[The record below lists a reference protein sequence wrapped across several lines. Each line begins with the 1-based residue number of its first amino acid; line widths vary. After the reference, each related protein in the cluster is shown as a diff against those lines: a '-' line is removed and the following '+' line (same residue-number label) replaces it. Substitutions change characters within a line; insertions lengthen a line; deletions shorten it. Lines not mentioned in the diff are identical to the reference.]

1 MADQLTGFLRASL
14 GQGLGMGWGDELEAK
29 YLSDLPYEQALQ
41 KIRQE
46 YAQYS
51 KESPV
56 ASTVAEFAGGMAP
69 AVGMMFVP
77 GAQAAGAAQAARS
90 TGGALAR
97 LAGLGAATGAVS
109 GAGSATEGDRTSGA
123 TSGGLVGGTLGL
135 AVPIGMRSAT
145 GGAKWLRERLAP
157 SEASAKQRAEQ
168 MLYDAVVKRSKMTP
182 QQMESAMNKDRAMGV
197 PSVLAN
203 LSPAT
208 ARLTRGVAKV
218 GSEGADTIEDVL
230 GKQKFGARERAYS
243 QVKKGLQPGDYYA
256 DEAKLV
262 QDLRSKAGTMYDEAY
277 AWGDVDD
284 PKITRALG
292 RPELQSAYKTARD
305 IADAQKSLAIIRGE
319 DPSKFDLPEIYKPTG
334 KFTDSGA
341 EVLELTKLPDVRT
354 LDFMKRA
361 LDAQIN
367 AGYASDNAAV
377 KANTATLK
385 EIRNELRDTLKDS
398 VPPYKK
404 ALSEYAG
411 DMEVIDAMR
420 AGMNDFGKLDHEQVI
435 SMLSKMG
442 NAEKTAFRTGV
453 ARDLYA
459 TVMRP
464 SNEPDAARRIIGSPE
479 MQLKLQPLFDD
490 PAQFNLFKN
499 ALERESVLFKNASR
513 ILGGSDTAENLA
525 IKESLSG
532 SGSLFD
538 ALDRAATGGNFTNSL
553 AGLALTALSKGQM
566 TSKTADKLS
575 DMLMAKNPAEVAAVV
590 KFLEQHA
597 AGLAPK
603 AVKNTAAERGAVM
616 GSTSTVW
623 PAPQIESG
631 QRGGMGGDIEQ
642 DIQTDEAFPASAPG
656 PDIEADIEADLK
668 PK

>member
-145 GGAKWLRERLAP
+145 GGAKWLRERFLP
-157 SEASAKQRAEQ
+157 NDASAKQRAEQ

-182 QQMESAMNKDRAMGV
+182 QQMEAAMNKDRAMGV

-277 AWGDVDD
+277 AW
-284 PKITRALG
+284 
-292 RPELQSAYKTARD
+292 S
-305 IADAQKSLAIIRGE
+305 S
-319 DPSKFDLPEIYKPTG
+319 
-334 KFTDSGA
+334 
-341 EVLELTKLPDVRT
+341 
-354 LDFMKRA
+354 
-361 LDAQIN
+361 
-367 AGYASDNAAV
+367 
-377 KANTATLK
+377 
-385 EIRNELRDTLKDS
+385 
-398 VPPYKK
+398 
-404 ALSEYAG
+404 
-411 DMEVIDAMR
+411 
-420 AGMNDFGKLDHEQVI
+420 
-435 SMLSKMG
+435 
-442 NAEKTAFRTGV
+442 
-453 ARDLYA
+453 
-459 TVMRP
+459 
-464 SNEPDAARRIIGSPE
+464 
-479 MQLKLQPLFDD
+479 
-490 PAQFNLFKN
+490 
-499 ALERESVLFKNASR
+499 
-513 ILGGSDTAENLA
+513 
-525 IKESLSG
+525 
-532 SGSLFD
+532 
-538 ALDRAATGGNFTNSL
+538 
-553 AGLALTALSKGQM
+553 
-566 TSKTADKLS
+566 
-575 DMLMAKNPAEVAAVV
+575 
-590 KFLEQHA
+590 
-597 AGLAPK
+597 
-603 AVKNTAAERGAVM
+603 
-616 GSTSTVW
+616 
-623 PAPQIESG
+623 
-631 QRGGMGGDIEQ
+631 
-642 DIQTDEAFPASAPG
+642 
-656 PDIEADIEADLK
+656 
-668 PK
+668 